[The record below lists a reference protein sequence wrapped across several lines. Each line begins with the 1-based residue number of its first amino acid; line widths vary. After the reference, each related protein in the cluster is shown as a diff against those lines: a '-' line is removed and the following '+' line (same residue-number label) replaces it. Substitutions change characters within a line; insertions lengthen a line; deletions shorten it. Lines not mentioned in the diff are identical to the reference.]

1 MAEWSGVDPRLDGAD
16 RARPLRRGGTNVC
29 VLSTV
34 LGAID
39 LGYRI
44 VVVSDGALQF
54 G

>member
-1 MAEWSGVDPRLDGAD
+1 MLTERVLFDG
-16 RARPLRRGGTNVC
+16 GGTNVC

>member
-1 MAEWSGVDPRLDGAD
+1 MLTERVPFD
-16 RARPLRRGGTNVC
+16 GGTNVC